1 MPVLTPDE
9 NKYQNN
15 SAVFPAK
22 IITTEREAIEAA
34 KQVAE
39 SIWWAAALLHH
50 RCRSFPNYFC
60 R

>member
-34 KQVAE
+34 KQVAKF
-39 SIWWAAALLHH
+39 AAVDRLRRERRH
-50 RCRSFPNYFC
+50 
-60 R
+60 